1 MERSEWAGVEK
12 KVLPYKTS
20 NRQTRKMR
28 TARARTRVRVR
39 ARVRVSVRFAYS

>member
-28 TARARTRVRVR
+28 TARARARVR